1 MQKCVCLLV
10 CLVSL
15 AVPAAFAGVSVSAPN
30 NGSTVQSP
38 VHYVASA
45 TSTCSKGVASMGI
58 YTANS
63 ELAYTTQGHTLD
75 TNLNLS
81 PGTYH
86 TVVEEWDYCGGAT
99 TIPVTITVS
108 NASGVQVSSPANDS
122 TVTGPVTF
130 SATASSSCARGVAS
144 MGIYTAPG
152 KLAYVATGSALNTS
166 LTLDPGTY
174 NTVVQAWDYC
184 GGVEKTPVTVNVASS
199 ASFSTA
205 QWQVRVS
212 SPANNSTDSSPVPFA
227 ATATSSCAKGVS
239 SMGIYTAPGQLAYVS
254 QGASLKTNLAL
265 TAGNHTAVVQEW
277 DNCGG
282 AGKTPVTFTAKAE
295 SGVSVSEPA
304 NNTSVTSPVTFDATA
319 SSSNCAASVSSMGIY
334 TAPGQLAYVANG
346 SSLKTS
352 LALNPG
358 TYRTVVE
365 EWDKCGGA
373 ATTPITITVSG
384 SSAGPKSLSNL
395 QRNSEWGQ
403 YGQRAPT
410 FVDCSPSPC
419 DNISFSMKPGVSSPS
434 LSGNSAEFGLG
445 QGSPYG
451 DALFNNH
458 LIGDYSSQGLSDTNK
473 TLIPTLHNFV
483 YDVYFYGTNLNASQ
497 ALEFDINQ
505 FTNGLSFIWGHEC
518 RVGGGNEWDIWNN
531 QSGHWVATGIPC
543 YPKSNDWN
551 HLVIQVQRTSDN
563 QLLYQSITL
572 NGQQYNLNAS
582 YAPTSTSWYGV
593 TVNYQMDGN
602 SSQTP
607 YNIYLDNLTFKYW

>member
-1 MQKCVCLLV
+1 MQKCVCLFV
-10 CLVSL
+10 CLVSM

-38 VHYVASA
+38 VHYIATS

-63 ELAYTTQGHTLD
+63 QLAYTTQGNTLN

-99 TIPVTITVS
+99 TAPVTITVS

-122 TVTGPVTF
+122 TVSDPVSF
-130 SATASSSCARGVAS
+130 VATASSSCAQGVAS
-144 MGIYTAPG
+144 MGIYTSPG
-152 KLAYVATGSALNTS
+152 QLAYVENGSTLHTS
-166 LTLDPGTY
+166 LSLNPGTY
-174 NTVVQAWDYC
+174 NTVVQAWDNC
-184 GGVEKTPVTVNVASS
+184 GGAEKTPITINVASS
-199 ASFSTA
+199 STNASQVSIST
-205 QWQVRVS
+205 
-212 SPANNSTDSSPVPFA
+212 PANNSTDSSPVPFA
-227 ATATSSCAKGVS
+227 ATATSSCAKGVA

-254 QGASLKTNLAL
+254 QGATLKTNLAL
-265 TAGNHTAVVQEW
+265 APGNYTTVVQEW

-282 AGKTPVTFTAKAE
+282 AAKTPVTFTAKAS
-295 SGVSVSEPA
+295 SGVSVSAPA
-304 NNTSVTSPVTFDATA
+304 NNTTVTSPVTFDATA
-319 SSSNCAASVSSMGIY
+319 SSSSCAAGVSAMGIY
-334 TAPGQLAYVANG
+334 TATGQLAYTVSG
-346 SSLKTS
+346 SSLNTS
-352 LALNPG
+352 LALSPG
-358 TYRTVVE
+358 TYQTVVE

-384 SSAGPKSLSNL
+384 STGGEKSFSNL
-395 QRNSEWGQ
+395 QRADQWGQ

-419 DNISFSMKPGVSSPS
+419 DNISFSMNQGVSSPA
-434 LSGNSAEFGLG
+434 LSGNSTKFDLG
-445 QGSPYG
+445 QGDPYG

-458 LIGDYSSQGLSDTNK
+458 LIGDQSSQGLPDTDK

-483 YDVYFYGTNLNASQ
+483 YDVYFYGSNLNASQ
-497 ALEFDINQ
+497 AVEFDINQ

-518 RVGGGNEWDIWNN
+518 RVAGGNEWDIWDN
-531 QSGHWVATGIPC
+531 QSGHWVATGVPC

-551 HLVIQVQRTSDN
+551 HLTIQVQRTSNN

-572 NGQQYNLNAS
+572 NGQQYNLNAT

-607 YNIYLDNLTFKYW
+607 YNVYLDNLTFKYW

>member
-1 MQKCVCLLV
+1 MQKCFCLFVCVL
-10 CLVSL
+10 SL
-15 AVPAAFAGVSVSAPN
+15 TVPAAFAGVSVNAPN

-58 YTANS
+58 YTANNQ
-63 ELAYTTQGHTLD
+63 LAYTTQGDTLN
-75 TNLNLS
+75 TNLDFS
-81 PGTYH
+81 PGTYQ

-99 TIPVTITVS
+99 TTPITITVS

-122 TVTGPVTF
+122 TVSDPVTF
-130 SATASSSCARGVAS
+130 NATASSSCAQGVAS

-152 KLAYVATGSALNTS
+152 QLAYVENGSTLRTS

-174 NTVVQAWDYC
+174 NTVVQAWDKC
-184 GGVEKTPVTVNVASS
+184 GGAEKTPITINVTGSS
-199 ASFSTA
+199 TSQS
-205 QWQVRVS
+205 QVKVS

-227 ATATSSCAKGVS
+227 ATAASSCAKGVA

-265 TAGNHTAVVQEW
+265 AAGNYTAVVQEW

-282 AGKTPVTFTAKAE
+282 AAKTPVTFTAKAS
-295 SGVSVSEPA
+295 SGVSVSAPA
-304 NNTSVTSPVTFDATA
+304 NNSLVTSPVTFDATA
-319 SSSNCAASVSSMGIY
+319 SSSSCAAGVSSMGIY
-334 TAPGQLAYVANG
+334 TAPGQLAYTVNG
-346 SSLKTS
+346 SSLNTS

-358 TYRTVVE
+358 TYQTVVE

-384 SSAGPKSLSNL
+384 GSSQGSAFSNL
-395 QRNSEWGQ
+395 QRSGGWGQ

-419 DNISFSMKPGVSSPS
+419 DNISFSMDQGVSSPS
-434 LSGNSAEFGLG
+434 LSGDSSEFGLG
-445 QGSPYG
+445 QGAPYG

-458 LIGDYSSQGLSDTNK
+458 LIGNGSSQGLPDSDK

-497 ALEFDINQ
+497 AVEFDINQ

-518 RVGGGNEWDIWNN
+518 RVAGGNEWYIWDN
-531 QSGHWVATGIPC
+531 QSGHWVATGVPC

-551 HLVIQVQRTSDN
+551 HLVIQVQRTSNN

-572 NGQQYNLNAS
+572 NGQQYDLNAT

-593 TVNYQMDGN
+593 TINYQMDGN
-602 SSQTP
+602 SAQTP
-607 YNIYLDNLTFKYW
+607 YSVYLDDLTFRYW